1 MKMFKLGALLILSG
15 PSGAGKSTLIKTV
28 LEHFEDVYFSISTTT
43 RPKRAGEVDGK
54 DYFFVTPEEFE
65 KDIEEGMFLEW
76 AKVHGNYY
84 GTSLRPVQKALQE
97 GRLVLFDIDVQG
109 FESIKKSRFAEL
121 ATSVFITT
129 PTMSELRQRLLKRGT
144 DDEATIQ
151 KRLKNA
157 LKEMQYMP
165 KFDYILIN
173 EDLQTSKE
181 QIVSIAR
188 VAKMRRSKEEIEQFI
203 EHWQRS

>member
-1 MKMFKLGALLILSG
+1 MFKLGALLVLSG
-15 PSGAGKSTLIKTV
+15 PSGAGKSTLIKTI
-28 LEHFEDVYFSISTTT
+28 LENFNDVYFSISTTT
-43 RPKRAGEVDGK
+43 RPKRPGEVDGK
-54 DYFFVTPEEFE
+54 DYYFVTTEEFE

-84 GTSLRPVQKALQE
+84 GTSLRPVQKALLE
-97 GRLVLFDIDVQG
+97 GKLVLFDIDVQG

-121 ATSVFITT
+121 MTSVFITT
-129 PTMSELRQRLLKRGT
+129 PSMSELRKRLVSRGT

-151 KRLKNA
+151 KRLQNA

-173 EDLQTSKE
+173 ENLQISKE
-181 QIVSIAR
+181 QILSIAR
-188 VAKMRRSKEEIEQFI
+188 VARLRRSKEEIAKFI
-203 EHWQRS
+203 EHWQDS